1 MNNEVELISDGDGV
15 AILGDPAVIDRF
27 LSSQGLAS
35 RDLGLKRLG
44 PKLSA
49 GSGALHAG
57 SEFAANSGRWVKLTE
72 DSARALKAG
81 QLMRGSTADVGRA
94 VLVQNGQTTKILE
107 IVRSATLLNPASLA
121 SAGALMSQLAMQ
133 QTMDDIADYLA
144 TIDEK
149 VEDVLRAQKD
159 SVLAD
164 MIGVDL
170 VIDEAM
176 VIREQVGK
184 VSEVTWSK
192 VQSTSVTIARTQAYA
207 LRQLDAIA
215 EKLERKTKL
224 GDLAKA
230 TREAEAKV
238 QEWLTILA
246 RCFQLQ
252 EAIGVL
258 ELDRVLD
265 AFPEDLDQ
273 HRIALKAARQKRLDV
288 ISRSTERLISR
299 MNTAAGAANRKV
311 LLQPVPARA
320 VVHSSNHVSVAVIDF
335 HYRLGIEGDQRSME
349 AKRWVEAAAEVR
361 DNVLETG
368 AEGVD
373 AAKRFGHDTLDRAKT
388 ATDRLSSEFAE
399 RARRRR
405 GDDEEADA
413 ESS

>member
-35 RDLGLKRLG
+35 RELGLHRLG
-44 PKLSA
+44 PRLSA

-81 QLMRGSTADVGRA
+81 QLMKGSTFGVGRA
-94 VLVQNGQTTKILE
+94 VLVENGQTTKILE
-107 IVRSATLLNPASLA
+107 IVKGATLLNPASLA

-133 QTMDDIADYLA
+133 QTMDNIADYLA
-144 TIDEK
+144 AIDEK
-149 VEDVLRAQKD
+149 VEDLLRAQKD
-159 SVLAD
+159 AVLAD

-176 VIREQVGK
+176 VIRDQVGK

-265 AFPEDLDQ
+265 GSPEDLDQ
-273 HRIALKAARQKRLDV
+273 HRIALKAARRKRLDV

-299 MNTAAGAANRKV
+299 MNTAAGAANKKV

-320 VVHSSNHVSVAVIDF
+320 VVHSSNHVCVAVVDF
-335 HYRLGIEGDQRSME
+335 HDRLGILGDQESVE
-349 AKRWVEAAAEVR
+349 AKRWVDAAADVR
-361 DNVLETG
+361 DNVLGTG
-368 AEGVD
+368 ADGVD
-373 AAKRFGHDTLDRAKT
+373 AAKRLGHGTLDRAKT
-388 ATDRLSSEFAE
+388 MTGRLSSEISE
-399 RARRRR
+399 RTRRRQ
-405 GDDEEADA
+405 GDDEERKT
-413 ESS
+413 ESP